1 MRYVSI
7 DLETTGTR
15 PDRHQIIEFGAVIE
29 NTHKATELHN
39 LPRFKRMVKH
49 AEYTGQAF
57 AFNLNARIF
66 QELVKPS
73 GAATICEAHELAAQ
87 FQEFLLNNGFE
98 AEGNGYVYILAAGKN
113 FATFDLPFLQQLPH
127 WRERIRVSH
136 MVLDP
141 VMYYIDYE
149 TDTSLP
155 SLEECK
161 RRAGFDDPAVSHDA
175 LDDALDVVRLLRQQ
189 YRPAAP
195 ADASPGQA
203 AQAPGSPDG
212 AAR

>member
-29 NTHKATELHN
+29 NTRQTTDLQN
-39 LPRFKRMVKH
+39 LPRFKRIVRH

-66 QELVKPS
+66 QELVRPT
-73 GAATICEAHELAAQ
+73 GAAPVCEAHDLAPQ
-87 FQEFLLNNGFE
+87 FRDFLVNNGFE
-98 AEGNGYVYILAAGKN
+98 AEEKGYVFILAAGKN
-113 FATFDLPFLQQLPH
+113 FATFDLLFLNQLPN
-127 WRERIRVSH
+127 WRDHIRISH
-136 MVLDP
+136 KILDP

-149 TDTSLP
+149 ADESLP

-161 RRAGFDDPAVSHDA
+161 RRAGFEDPAVTHDA

-189 YRPAAP
+189 YRPE
-195 ADASPGQA
+195 Q
-203 AQAPGSPDG
+203 
-212 AAR
+212 

>member
-29 NTHKATELHN
+29 NTHKSTALQN

-66 QELVKPS
+66 QELVKPT
-73 GAATICEAHELAAQ
+73 GAATICEAQELALQ
-87 FQEFLLNNGFE
+87 FKEFLLNNGYE
-98 AEGNGYVYILAAGKN
+98 AEGNGYVYLVAAGKN
-113 FATFDLPFLQQLPH
+113 FASFDLLFLQQLPG
-127 WRERIRVSH
+127 WRDLIRISQKI
-136 MVLDP
+136 LDP
-141 VMYYIDYE
+141 VMYYIDFE
-149 TDTSLP
+149 NDDSLP

-161 RRAGFDDPAVSHDA
+161 RRAGFDDPTVSHDA

-189 YRPAAP
+189 YVKAGGNKQPIPSSREQ
-195 ADASPGQA
+195 G
-203 AQAPGSPDG
+203 
-212 AAR
+212 R